1 VIVGLALAEAEARLA
16 SAGIEFARLD
26 ARLLLAL
33 ALDKPADELAR
44 EGAHLSEHQAAR
56 LSSLVGRRAARE
68 PYAFIAGHRAF
79 WSLDF
84 EVGPGVLVPRPETET
99 LIEELGRTLKDQRR
113 RQLAIGDFGT
123 GSGCLL
129 IAALTE
135 FPQATGLGLDNSSE
149 ALRWARKNVE
159 KHSLFD
165 RATLRHQDWAD
176 EMPDQF
182 DVILSNPP
190 YIRHQDVMALAPEVA
205 RYEPSSALDG
215 GGDGL
220 AAYRALAPS
229 IARTLRQDGVAFLEI
244 GAGQSEDVKDVL
256 QSSGLKVER
265 IVKDLA
271 GIGRCIVARPSPQA
285 GTLRTEKT
293 VGKSGPPR

>member
-1 VIVGLALAEAEARLA
+1 MVGSALAEAEARLA
-16 SAGIEFARLD
+16 AAGIEFARRD

-33 ALDKPADELAR
+33 ALDKPADELSR
-44 EGAHLSEHQAAR
+44 EGARLSERQAAK
-56 LSSLVGRRAARE
+56 LSALVNRRAARE
-68 PYAFIAGHRAF
+68 PYAFIAGHREF

-99 LIEELGRTLKDQRR
+99 LIEELGRTLGDQRR
-113 RQLAIGDFGT
+113 RHLAICDFGT

-129 IAALTE
+129 IAALIE
-135 FPQATGLGLDNSSE
+135 FPKATGLGLDNSPE
-149 ALRWARKNVE
+149 ALRWARRNVE
-159 KHSLFD
+159 KHCLFD
-165 RATLRHQDWAD
+165 RATLRHQDWTD
-176 EMPDQF
+176 EMTDQF

-220 AAYRALAPS
+220 EAFRSLAPR

-244 GAGQSEDVKDVL
+244 GAGQFEGVKDVL
-256 QSSGLKVER
+256 QNSGLKVER

-271 GIGRCIVARPSPQA
+271 GIGRCIVARPADKQ
-285 GTLRTEKT
+285 EN
-293 VGKSGPPR
+293 

>member
-1 VIVGLALAEAEARLA
+1 MIVGSALAEAEARLA
-16 SAGIEFARLD
+16 AAGVESARRD

-33 ALDKPADELAR
+33 ALNKPADELSR
-44 EGAHLSEHQAAR
+44 LGAHLSEHQAAR
-56 LSSLVGRRAARE
+56 LSSLVNRRAARE
-68 PYAFIAGHRAF
+68 PYAFIAGHREF

-99 LIEELGRTLKDQRR
+99 LIEELGRTLGDQRR
-113 RQLAIGDFGT
+113 RRLTICDFGT

-129 IAALTE
+129 IAALVE
-135 FPQATGLGLDNSSE
+135 FPEAIGLGLDNSSE
-149 ALRWARKNVE
+149 ALRWARRNVE
-159 KHSLFD
+159 KHCLFD
-165 RATLRHQDWAD
+165 RATLRRQDWTD
-176 EMPDQF
+176 EMTGLF

-220 AAYRALAPS
+220 AGFRSVAPR
-229 IARTLRQDGVAFLEI
+229 IARTLKQDGVAFLEI
-244 GAGQSEDVKDVL
+244 GAGQFEDVKDVL
-256 QSSGLKVER
+256 QNSGLKVER

-271 GIGRCIVARPSPQA
+271 GIGRCIVARPSP
-285 GTLRTEKT
+285 
-293 VGKSGPPR
+293 

>member
-1 VIVGLALAEAEARLA
+1 MIGSALAEAEARLA
-16 SAGIEFARLD
+16 AAGIEFARRD

-33 ALDKPADELAR
+33 ALDRPADELAR
-44 EGAHLSEHQAAR
+44 VDAHLSEHQAIR
-56 LSSLVGRRAARE
+56 LRSLVERRAARE
-68 PYAFIAGHRAF
+68 PYAFIAGHREF

-99 LIEELGRTLKDQRR
+99 LIEELDRTLKDQRQCR
-113 RQLAIGDFGT
+113 LAIGDFGT

-135 FPQATGLGLDNSSE
+135 FPQATGVGLDNSTE

-159 KHSLFD
+159 KHCLFD
-165 RATLRHQDWAD
+165 RVTLRHQDWTN

-190 YIRHQDVMALAPEVA
+190 YIRHRDVMALAPEVA
-205 RYEPSSALDG
+205 RYEPPSALDG

-220 AAYRALAPS
+220 AAFRSLAPR
-229 IARTLRQDGVAFLEI
+229 IAQALKPDGVALLEV
-244 GAGQSEDVKDVL
+244 GADQYEDVRDVL
-256 QSSGLKVER
+256 QNSGLKVER

-271 GIGRCIVARPSPQA
+271 GIGRCVVARPGPQA

-293 VGKSGPPR
+293 VGKSGLTR

>member
-1 VIVGLALAEAEARLA
+1 MTVGSALDEAEARLA
-16 SAGIEFARLD
+16 AAGVEFARRD

-33 ALDKPADELAR
+33 ALNMPANELTR
-44 EGAHLSEHQAAR
+44 EGALLSERQTTR
-56 LSSLVGRRAARE
+56 LNALVNRRAARE
-68 PYAFIAGHRAF
+68 PYAFIAGHREF

-99 LIEELGRTLKDQRR
+99 LIEELGRTLGDQRR
-113 RQLAIGDFGT
+113 RRLALCDFGT

-129 IAALTE
+129 IAALVE
-135 FPQATGLGLDNSSE
+135 FPAAIGLGLDNSSK
-149 ALRWARKNVE
+149 ALHWARKNIE
-159 KHSLFD
+159 KHCLFD
-165 RATLRHQDWAD
+165 RATLRHQDWTD
-176 EMPDQF
+176 EITDQF

-220 AAYRALAPS
+220 AAFRSLAPR

-256 QSSGLKVER
+256 ENSGLKVER
-265 IVKDLA
+265 VVKDLA
-271 GIGRCIVARPSPQA
+271 GIGRCIVARPAHKQ
-285 GTLRTEKT
+285 EH
-293 VGKSGPPR
+293 